1 MLIPYKWNNGIYI
14 PINGMILES
23 ADVITDV
30 YPPRNKQW
38 LLDSR
43 AEMSALFRLLQYLHI
58 GV

>member
-1 MLIPYKWNNGIYI
+1 
-14 PINGMILES
+14 MILES
-23 ADVITDV
+23 DDVITDV

-43 AEMSALFRLLQYLHI
+43 AEMSDLFRLLQYLHI